1 MQRKKNVI
9 ERRKIMSVLGIFLDI
24 AATAA
29 LLVWFFMGGR
39 VSDDGTA
46 LFLPP
51 VLIYMIWSR
60 RADKIRADKK
70 ANAAKDSNDSKVN

>member
-1 MQRKKNVI
+1 M
-9 ERRKIMSVLGIFLDI
+9 LGIFLDI

-29 LLVWFFMGGR
+29 LLVCFFMGGK

-70 ANAAKDSNDSKVN
+70 ANAAKDSNDGKVN

>member
-1 MQRKKNVI
+1 M
-9 ERRKIMSVLGIFLDI
+9 LGIFLDI

-29 LLVWFFMGGR
+29 LLVWFFMGGK

-51 VLIYMIWSR
+51 VLIYMIWSHGAAAR
-60 RADKIRADKK
+60 TKYAPIRKQTQRKIQMM
-70 ANAAKDSNDSKVN
+70 AK

>member
-1 MQRKKNVI
+1 
-9 ERRKIMSVLGIFLDI
+9 MSALGIFLDI
-24 AATAA
+24 AATAV
-29 LLVWFFMGGR
+29 LLLWFFLGGR

-60 RADKIRADKK
+60 RADRIRADKK
-70 ANAAKDSNDSKVN
+70 ENAAKNAQDCKENSPLEK

>member
-1 MQRKKNVI
+1 
-9 ERRKIMSVLGIFLDI
+9 MSALGIFLDI
-24 AATAA
+24 VATAV
-29 LLVWFFMGGR
+29 LLLWFFLGGR

-60 RADKIRADKK
+60 RADRIRADKK
-70 ANAAKDSNDSKVN
+70 ENAAKAEQDGKENESVEK

>member
-1 MQRKKNVI
+1 
-9 ERRKIMSVLGIFLDI
+9 MSVLGIFLDI

-29 LLVWFFMGGR
+29 LLVWFFLGGN

-70 ANAAKDSNDSKVN
+70 ANTAKDSNDSKVN

>member
-1 MQRKKNVI
+1 
-9 ERRKIMSVLGIFLDI
+9 MSALGIFLDI
-24 AATAA
+24 VATAV
-29 LLVWFFMGGR
+29 LMLWFFLGGR

-60 RADKIRADKK
+60 RADRIRADKK
-70 ANAAKDSNDSKVN
+70 ENAAKAEQDCKENESVEK

>member
-1 MQRKKNVI
+1 
-9 ERRKIMSVLGIFLDI
+9 MSALGIFLDI
-24 AATAA
+24 VATAV
-29 LLVWFFMGGR
+29 LMLWFFLGGR

-60 RADKIRADKK
+60 RADRIRADKK
-70 ANAAKDSNDSKVN
+70 ENAAKAEQDGKENESVEK